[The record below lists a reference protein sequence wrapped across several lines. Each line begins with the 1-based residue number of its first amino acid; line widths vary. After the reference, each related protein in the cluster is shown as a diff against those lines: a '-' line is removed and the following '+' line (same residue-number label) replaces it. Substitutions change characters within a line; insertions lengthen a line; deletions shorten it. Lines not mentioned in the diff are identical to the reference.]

1 LKIVSL
7 DTSDEASVLEAA
19 RQLEGVPIDLLI
31 NNAGIWVP
39 DDFKSATKEE
49 FMRQYEVYTVG
60 PFLLT
65 RSLLPNLQ
73 LAAKTRGSAWV
84 AQVTSLSG
92 SLGSNTADNAHYFS
106 RAFGYASSKAA
117 LNMLTQSMSVALREN
132 NIGFVTLN
140 PGFVATDINDHQGY
154 LKPSESAASMANI
167 VEELQLEDTGKFLNA
182 DKEVPSFE
190 LPW

>member
-1 LKIVSL
+1 
-7 DTSDEASVLEAA
+7 
-19 RQLEGVPIDLLI
+19 
-31 NNAGIWVP
+31 
-39 DDFKSATKEE
+39 
-49 FMRQYEVYTVG
+49 
-60 PFLLT
+60 
-65 RSLLPNLQ
+65 
-73 LAAKTRGSAWV
+73 
-84 AQVTSLSG
+84 
-92 SLGSNTADNAHYFS
+92 
-106 RAFGYASSKAA
+106 
-117 LNMLTQSMSVALREN
+117 MSVALREN